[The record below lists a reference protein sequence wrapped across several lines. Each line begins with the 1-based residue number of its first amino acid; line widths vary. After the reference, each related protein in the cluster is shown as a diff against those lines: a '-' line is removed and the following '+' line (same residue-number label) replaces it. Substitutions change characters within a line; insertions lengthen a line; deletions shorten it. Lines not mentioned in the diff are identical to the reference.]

1 MPAGL
6 RCRAIIDV
14 LLYGLVGARSVWA
27 GGCAVCM
34 GWWVRGVA
42 AAGMRRGGAAPRGL
56 GAASQAG
63 LDRAM
68 QYGMLFAGVA
78 SVK

>member
-1 MPAGL
+1 MPATAVSPTIWRQK
-6 RCRAIIDV
+6 RCPTGSGVAQS
-14 LLYGLVGARSVWA
+14 LTSF
-27 GGCAVCM
+27 CM

>member
-1 MPAGL
+1 MT
-6 RCRAIIDV
+6 
-14 LLYGLVGARSVWA
+14 SF
-27 GGCAVCM
+27 CM
-34 GWWVRGVA
+34 GWLVRSVA
-42 AAGMRRGGAAPRGL
+42 AAGMRRRVAAPRGL
-56 GAASQAG
+56 RSASQAG